1 MTKVFA
7 PNEWTRR
14 SFSKNDYVMS
24 PPSLMKLQTFYVAF
38 LKSDSPLPINV
49 SKKDAAPIVNWST
62 VQQPTLKRAA
72 RLTISSSTRLMET
85 GCCRVP
91 RQNRTASTTRR

>member
-24 PPSLMKLQTFYVAF
+24 PPSLMKLQ
-38 LKSDSPLPINV
+38 
-49 SKKDAAPIVNWST
+49 
-62 VQQPTLKRAA
+62 
-72 RLTISSSTRLMET
+72 ISSYEDFLQKDIPPAKREEKGLQHVFKQRFWTGAQLMLKFLT
-85 GCCRVP
+85 CVTSP
-91 RQNRTASTTRR
+91 

>member
-24 PPSLMKLQTFYVAF
+24 PPSLMKLQ
-38 LKSDSPLPINV
+38 
-49 SKKDAAPIVNWST
+49 
-62 VQQPTLKRAA
+62 
-72 RLTISSSTRLMET
+72 ISSYEDFLQKDIPPAKREDKGLQAVFKSIFPFSISTKLFH
-85 GCCRVP
+85 
-91 RQNRTASTTRR
+91 